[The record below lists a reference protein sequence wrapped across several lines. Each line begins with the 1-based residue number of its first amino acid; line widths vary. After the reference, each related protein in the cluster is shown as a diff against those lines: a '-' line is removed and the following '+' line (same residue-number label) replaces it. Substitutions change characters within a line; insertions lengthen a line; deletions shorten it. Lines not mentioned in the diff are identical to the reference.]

1 MGLPTKLK
9 ILHVVRQYT
18 PSVGGLE
25 AYVAQLAD
33 RQKRHS
39 YVEILTLNRVFD
51 VDERLRAVEVIDGVM
66 VTRVPFVGHRK
77 MFFPMVEIDFFK
89 QFDIIH
95 FHATDQLLDVGAFF
109 ARRLGI
115 PYFVVSHGLFF
126 HTTNYMQ
133 AKQFYLKN
141 VTRRALVNADAV
153 FAVSGNDQRV
163 MGEVGVE
170 SVLLRN
176 PIEPL
181 PEVECGSD
189 LIYIGRLSPNKR
201 VDRLI
206 AFFARLRE
214 KFPPAE
220 TVKLH
225 IVGSDTEGL
234 GDKLL
239 TQAQE
244 LGVAENVRLH
254 GYISRD
260 ALIELLPQC
269 GFKVSASEYEGFGLS
284 VVEAMSAGMI
294 PFLQRN
300 AAFEE
305 TYERSGLGALASFE
319 DLDGAVDAFLSMAAD
334 VTPEHR
340 RKARDF
346 GLSHSWENVERTI
359 QGHYEIALASKGA
372 AMKVEG

>member
-1 MGLPTKLK
+1 MGLPSKLK

-18 PSVGGLE
+18 PSIGGLE

-51 VDERLRAVEVIDGVM
+51 VEERLRGVEVIDGVM
-66 VTRVPFVGHRK
+66 VTRAPFVGRRK
-77 MFFPMVEIDFFK
+77 MFLPMIEIDFFK

-95 FHATDQLLDVGAFF
+95 FHATDQLLDVGSFF
-109 ARRLGI
+109 ARRLKI

-126 HTTNYMQ
+126 HTTDYLQ

-141 VTRRALVNADAV
+141 ITRRALTNADAV
-153 FAVSGNDQRV
+153 FAVSANDQRV
-163 MGEVGVE
+163 MEEVGVE

-181 PEVECGSD
+181 PEVDCGSD
-189 LIYIGRLSPNKR
+189 LLYIGRISPNKR
-201 VDRLI
+201 VDRLV

-220 TVKLH
+220 SVTLH

-234 GDKLL
+234 GEKIIA
-239 TQAQE
+239 QAKE
-244 LGVAENVRLH
+244 LGIAANVRLH
-254 GYISRD
+254 GYISRE
-260 ALIELLPQC
+260 ALVELLPRC

-305 TYERSGLGALASFE
+305 TYERSGLGALTSFE
-319 DLDGAVDAFLSMAAD
+319 DLDQAVDDFLQMAAD

-340 RKARDF
+340 RKAREF

-359 QGHYEIALASKGA
+359 QGHYEIALAGKGA